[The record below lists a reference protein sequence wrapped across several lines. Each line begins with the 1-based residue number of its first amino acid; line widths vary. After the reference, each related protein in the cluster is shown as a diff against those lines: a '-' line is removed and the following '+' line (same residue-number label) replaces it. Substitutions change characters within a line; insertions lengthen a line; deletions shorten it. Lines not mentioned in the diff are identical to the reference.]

1 MGDFTRLSMNLDS
14 ELKDQVQSMAEAD
27 GRSLTAVVERLLREY
42 VASGGAVLGDDVE
55 GTDGGFYLVF
65 EEKPS
70 LVHMLAYMTNPEVT
84 FDRCNEEG
92 EFAGLSEQ
100 AFGSL
105 WQKAEM
111 ESEWCMDAEKRIDP
125 DSMDT
130 ECRLLRV
137 FAASEVDAMGAYMRL
152 LYNNNAMRVSMLSHH
167 AFEELIC
174 SHKESGFKSNLNYGV
189 SPLTFIK
196 QEGVTVRDVLMYC
209 DHVRQYFACKVNR
222 RDIGNPSAYGRSE
235 FVNYSS
241 LLSGQIMNGGAF

>member
-55 GTDGGFYLVF
+55 GMDEDLYLVF

-84 FDRCNEEG
+84 FDRRTDEG
-92 EFAGLSEQ
+92 EFANFSEFEF
-100 AFGSL
+100 ASL
-105 WQKAEM
+105 AQKAEM
-111 ESEWCMDAEKRIDP
+111 ESKWCIDAEGLIG
-125 DSMDT
+125 SNSIDT

-137 FAASEVDAMGAYMRL
+137 FAASELSTVHEYMML
-152 LYNNNAMRVSMLSHH
+152 LYNNNAMRVQMVSHW
-167 AFEELIC
+167 AFDELILG
-174 SHKESGFKSNLNYGV
+174 HAESNFKGSLNYQV

-196 QEGVTVRDVLMYC
+196 QEGVTVLDVLKYC
-209 DHVRQYFACKVNR
+209 DNVRQYFACKVSR
-222 RDIGNPSAYGRSE
+222 RDIGNSAAYGRSG